1 MLKMDDG
8 RGAGAFGGGMTDGV
22 PGCTELAELTAPVA
36 AEDEG
41 ECKLV
46 IAEADELDIAE
57 ADELE
62 LQTNT

>member
-1 MLKMDDG
+1 MDDG
-8 RGAGAFGGGMTDGV
+8 RGDGAFGGGMTDGV

-46 IAEADELDIAE
+46 IAEADEL
-57 ADELE
+57 E